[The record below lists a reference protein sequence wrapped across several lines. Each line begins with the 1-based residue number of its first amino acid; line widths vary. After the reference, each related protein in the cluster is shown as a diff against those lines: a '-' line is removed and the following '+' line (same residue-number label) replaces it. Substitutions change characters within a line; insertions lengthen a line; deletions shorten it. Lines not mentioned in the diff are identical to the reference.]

1 MGEKRMGSDRRL
13 ASLALADNALF
24 VISLWERQYTCLYCI
39 CTELGEKSDYP
50 NYSEMLN
57 MCRIQFG

>member
-1 MGEKRMGSDRRL
+1 MGSDGLL
-13 ASLALADNALF
+13 ASLAPADNTLL
-24 VISLWERQYTCLYCI
+24 VMPLWERQYTCLYCG

-57 MCRIQFG
+57 MCRIPFG